1 MNQTPPIKCKKL
13 TKEKTMIKKTLALLV
28 VFTLVLISGLS
39 AAELG
44 INKGDIAPDFI
55 LETLS
60 GEKHSLSD
68 YKGKQN
74 VLLVFW
80 ASWCPPCMREI
91 PDLIEIENKYSD
103 KGLKILAVN
112 VTTSDRLSKV
122 KSTIKQKKINYTVLL
137 DQTGE
142 IATTYQVRGIPTNII
157 VDKEGV
163 IKYRS
168 YAIPHDIEEYISK

>member
-1 MNQTPPIKCKKL
+1 
-13 TKEKTMIKKTLALLV
+13 MIKKILAIMV
-28 VFTLVLISGLS
+28 VFILILVSGLS
-39 AAELG
+39 AAPKEG
-44 INKGDIAPDFI
+44 IYKGDLAPDFA

-60 GEKHSLSD
+60 GETHKLSD

-112 VTTSDRLSKV
+112 VTASDRLGKV
-122 KSTIKQKKINYTVLL
+122 KSTIKKKKINYTVLL
-137 DQTGE
+137 DQTGD
-142 IATTYQVRGIPTNII
+142 IATTYQVRGIPTNIV
-157 VDKEGV
+157 VDKDGI

-168 YAIPHDIEEYISK
+168 YAIPHDIQEYTVNEK